1 MLCFPVSAFSRLVV
15 PVLLPAVG
23 LLGAR
28 PFRLCACP
36 PPVCVCVRVRVCCL
50 LCPVFRFCMGL
61 WPCSLFSFLPF
72 ASRATTQ
79 GPIFGQVTP
88 YSWSTYDRYATAVV
102 FAGGGMVA
110 YSFGTLS
117 ISFSSVVSSLPYTSS
132 VGLQERSS
140 LEGES
145 LRRIASTRRCWRCP
159 CSGVRTDDWNWE
171 QIRTFPSHM
180 LAVFVK
186 IRFSAGLW
194 QRIVIPYG
202 AVEFSRVVVVLVY
215 SLPM

>member
-1 MLCFPVSAFSRLVV
+1 
-15 PVLLPAVG
+15 
-23 LLGAR
+23 
-28 PFRLCACP
+28 
-36 PPVCVCVRVRVCCL
+36 
-50 LCPVFRFCMGL
+50 
-61 WPCSLFSFLPF
+61 
-72 ASRATTQ
+72 
-79 GPIFGQVTP
+79 
-88 YSWSTYDRYATAVV
+88 
-102 FAGGGMVA
+102 MVA

-145 LRRIASTRRCWRCP
+145 LRRIASTRRGWRCP

-215 SLPM
+215 SLPMCTSLFTGMFRGFFRPGAVISSPEGYAVVLESGYCSAPFV